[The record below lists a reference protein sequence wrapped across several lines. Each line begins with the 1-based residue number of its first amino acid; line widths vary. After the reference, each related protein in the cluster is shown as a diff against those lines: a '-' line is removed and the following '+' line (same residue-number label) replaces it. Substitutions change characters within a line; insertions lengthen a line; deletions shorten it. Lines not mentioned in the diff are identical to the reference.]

1 MGIGIGKLALYTAC
15 AGVPPQYCLPVVLD
29 VGTDNQTLLQDPL
42 YLGVR
47 QHRVRGEARLYFP
60 ICARGPFSVDFSA
73 TLTALAGGRLA
84 GGHMGRP
91 RFVASHV
98 RCE

>member
-1 MGIGIGKLALYTAC
+1 MVVADIPVCQMNRQTGMSAPPSLHYRGCFAERSSESALHIGS
-15 AGVPPQYCLPVVLD
+15 
-29 VGTDNQTLLQDPL
+29 
-42 YLGVR
+42 
-47 QHRVRGEARLYFP
+47 HRVRGEARLYFP